1 MNLIWEL
8 TFQGL
13 LNGSIYALIAVGLV
27 MVYGLLRV
35 LHIAHAGLF
44 SLGAYVSLIVTN
56 ATGSLALATACSVV
70 VTGVCGIAIYR
81 LCYEPILDRPPYVVL
96 IVSIGL
102 FIAMEE
108 IFRIVF
114 GPYGLSYVKPP
125 LQERLQI
132 FGIGVKAAELAV
144 ILVVIVLF
152 ATLDA
157 FNRRTRIGIA
167 SRATVTDPQMA
178 ASFGADIHLIRD
190 MTFFIGSAFAAVAG
204 TLVGIL
210 NNLVEP
216 TMGSVPSYKALAI
229 IVLGGLGSIR
239 GALGASLFL
248 GLIEA
253 FGTVYFGSLLD
264 RDAIAFAV
272 LLLVLMLRPAGL
284 TGRAA

>member
-44 SLGAYVSLIVTN
+44 TLGAYVSLIVTN

-70 VTGVCGIAIYR
+70 VTGLCGIAIYR

-152 ATLDA
+152 ATLDT

-178 ASFGADIHLIRD
+178 ASFGADIRLIRD

-253 FGTVYFGSLLD
+253 FGTTYFGSLLD

>member
-44 SLGAYVSLIVTN
+44 TLGAYVSLIVTN
-56 ATGSLALATACSVV
+56 ATGSLAFATACSVV
-70 VTGVCGIAIYR
+70 VTGVCGIAVYR

-178 ASFGADIHLIRD
+178 ASFGADIRLIRD